1 MSNHLAGQASPYL
14 LEHADNPV
22 DWFPWGAEALELA
35 AREARPIFLSIG
47 YSACHWC
54 HVMARECFQDAEI
67 ARLLRQ
73 NFISIKVDREER
85 PDLDQVYME
94 AVQWLAGRGGW
105 PLSVFLT
112 PERTPFFGGT
122 YWPPHRR
129 DDMPGFDEVLSAVA
143 AAWANHP
150 GEVRQ
155 QAGRVVEALQADPW
169 QGAAAEISPRP
180 LDAAERALTAAFD
193 PPAGGFSP
201 APKFPQPMSLCLLL
215 RRGRQTAQQ
224 ALLDMADATL
234 QHMARGGIYDQ
245 LGGGF
250 HRYSVDAQWLVPHFE
265 KMLYDNALL
274 AACYTEAWAAAGNPL
289 YQRVVR
295 ETLDYVLRD
304 MTLAEGGFA
313 AAEDADSEDA
323 EGKFYLWTPAEI
335 ATALEP
341 RRAETF
347 SYVYDVT
354 ATGNF
359 EGRNVLHL
367 ATPLETCAKML
378 GRETAALEAQLAED
392 RRQLLAA
399 RARRVRPRRD
409 DKVLLGWNGL
419 MVDAL
424 ARAGAA
430 LGEPRYAAAAAR
442 AAGFLLDTLRDGQ
455 GRAVHSWRAGRPGHP
470 AFLDDYASLANA
482 LITLHQHQPQPRW
495 LDEAVRL
502 ADLMLLDFADPRQ
515 GGFFYTADDQEPL
528 IVRKKDLV
536 DNAVPS
542 GNGLAVTALLRLADL
557 SGRDDYRQAA
567 ENTLHACM
575 GILEQAPT
583 ATGQLLLALQMAVPL
598 SRRER
603 AG

>member
-1 MSNHLAGQASPYL
+1 MSNHLAGQTSPYL

-22 DWFPWGAEALELA
+22 DWFPWGAESLESA
-35 AREARPIFLSIG
+35 AREAKPIFLSIG

-54 HVMARECFQDAEI
+54 HVMAEDCFQDAEI
-67 ARLLRQ
+67 ARLLKE

-94 AVQWLAGRGGW
+94 AVQWLTGGGGW

-122 YWPPHRR
+122 YWPARRR
-129 DDMPGFDEVLSAVA
+129 DQMPGFDEVLAAVA
-143 AAWANHP
+143 AAWAKHP

-155 QAGRVVEALQADPW
+155 QAQRVVEALQADPW
-169 QGAAAEISPRP
+169 QGAAAELGRRP
-180 LDAAERALTAAFD
+180 LEAAQKALTAAFD

-201 APKFPQPMSLCLLL
+201 APKFPQPLSLCLLL
-215 RRGRQTAQQ
+215 RLGRQTGQQ
-224 ALLDMADATL
+224 ALLDMVDTTL

-274 AACYTEAWAAAGNPL
+274 AACYTEAWAATGNPF

-304 MTLAEGGFA
+304 MMLPEGGFA
-313 AAEDADSEDA
+313 AAEDADSEGA
-323 EGKFYLWTPAEI
+323 EGKFYLWTPEEI
-335 ATALEP
+335 AAVLEP
-341 RRAETF
+341 GRAETF

-359 EGRNVLHL
+359 EGRNILHL
-367 ATPLETCAKML
+367 ATPVETCAKML
-378 GRETAALEAQLAED
+378 GQETAALEAQLAED
-392 RRQLLAA
+392 RRRLLAA

-424 ARAGAA
+424 ARAAAA
-430 LGEPRYAAAAAR
+430 LGEPRYGAAAAR
-442 AAGFLLDTLRDGQ
+442 TADFLLDALRDAQ
-455 GRAVHSWRAGRPGHP
+455 GRLVHSWRGGRPGHA

-482 LITLHQHQPQPRW
+482 LATLHQQEPQRRW

-502 ADLMLLDFADPRQ
+502 ADLMLAHFADPQ
-515 GGFFYTADDQEPL
+515 GGFFYTAADEEPL

-557 SGRDDYRQAA
+557 AGRDDYRQAA
-567 ENTLHACM
+567 QRTLRACM
-575 GILEQAPT
+575 GILEQAPG
-583 ATGQLLLALQMAVPL
+583 ATGQLLLALEMTGQ
-598 SRRER
+598 ER
-603 AG
+603 DS